1 MNTLPNEDTTFK
13 KKNLNTKKSS
23 NFPIE
28 ENQYSEINKKLEDII
43 NNQSF
48 NQSDKN
54 SHLNSN
60 INPIKNMNSTEK
72 NINLI
77 EEFLINKSKNS
88 YVIESEEKN
97 VINNENFFSSNEL
110 SSKNEENIKLIR
122 AFNRLNL
129 DLFKDDLLAENYH
142 FGFSNNIKQKLN
154 NKFFIDIFYMKYFED
169 KNIARFLDDKF
180 EFDEIKD
187 DIKKIKLDFG
197 QQPEIANGNK
207 NNDYN
212 ALQNFYVFEANFPLN
227 FLENKNAI
235 EKKEENKNEEERNY
249 SGKINKKK
257 ITKKFGKKGG
267 LLQKKLKRKNNTKN
281 DD

>member
-1 MNTLPNEDTTFK
+1 MNTLQNEDTTFK

-23 NFPIE
+23 NFHTE

-48 NQSDKN
+48 NKSDKN
-54 SHLNSN
+54 SYLNSN
-60 INPIKNMNSTEK
+60 INPIKNTSSTDK
-72 NINLI
+72 NLNLI
-77 EEFLINKSKNS
+77 EEFLINKSKNAFL
-88 YVIESEEKN
+88 IENEEKN

-110 SSKNEENIKLIR
+110 SSKNEENIKLVR

-180 EFDEIKD
+180 EVDDIKD
-187 DIKKIKLDFG
+187 DLKKIKLDFG
-197 QQPEIANGNK
+197 QQPEITNGNK

-227 FLENKNAI
+227 FLENKNVI

-249 SGKINKKK
+249 SGKIIKKK

-267 LLQKKLKRKNNTKN
+267 LLQKKLKRKKNTKN